1 MKQIFYALI
10 FCSLFFSACTE
21 EPPVEPLGVY
31 SEGIFTVNEGVFGQ
45 TSGTISYYDRTE
57 ERVEQKI
64 FKQANNRDL
73 GDVVQSM
80 SFYDNKAYIVVNN
93 SNKIEVADANT
104 FEEMA
109 QITGLR
115 LPRYFLGSANG
126 AKQGYVS
133 EWGADG
139 LTGTI
144 ALVDL
149 ETHTVLSRT
158 SVGVGPEQLL
168 IVDGMLYVTHT
179 GGYASN
185 NIVTVID
192 IGAHQVSTTI
202 PVLDKPSA
210 CVEAVDGFIW
220 VGCAGEVAYLTYPAI
235 DTANSTE
242 SGLVKIDPVTNTVVQ
257 TITFGKGNPIG
268 SLVLN
273 TTNKSELYYRRS
285 GTVWKY
291 TITSGVE
298 EALFSGDFY
307 GLGFDPVTNSIYAT
321 TSVGVNAAEAQRY
334 DTSGNLIS
342 SYGVGVFANG
352 FVFK

>member
-1 MKQIFYALI
+1 MKQFFYALV

-21 EPPVEPLGVY
+21 EPPVEPSVGY
-31 SEGIFTVNEGVFGQ
+31 SEGVFTINEGVFGQ
-45 TSGTISYYDRTE
+45 TSGTITYYNRTDA
-57 ERVEQKI
+57 RIEQKI

-80 SFYDNKAYIVVNN
+80 SFYGDNAYIVVNN
-93 SNKIEVADANT
+93 SNKIEVADATT
-104 FEEMA
+104 FEEKA

-115 LPRYFLGSANG
+115 LPRYFIGSAFGSN
-126 AKQGYVS
+126 KGYVS
-133 EWGADG
+133 EWGVDG
-139 LTGTI
+139 LTGSI
-144 ALVDL
+144 AFVDL
-149 ETHTVLSRT
+149 ENHTVLSRI

-168 IVDGMLYVTHT
+168 LRDGKLYVTHT

-192 IGAHQVSTTI
+192 TILNQVVTTI

-210 CVEAVDGFIW
+210 CVEAIDGSLW
-220 VGCAGEVAYLTYPAI
+220 VGCAGEVTYLTYPAI

-273 TTNKSELYYRRS
+273 TNNKNELYYRRS

-291 TITSGVE
+291 TIDSGVE
-298 EALFSGDFY
+298 VALFSGSFY
-307 GLGFDPVTNSIYAT
+307 GLGFDAVTNSIYAA
-321 TSVGVNAAEAQRY
+321 TSTGINAAEAQQY
-334 DTSGNLIS
+334 DTNGNLVN